1 MIQVMPSPTPH
12 PGPSPGPHRVPRH
25 PHAWWIALGLSQA
38 LVAAAWWQWGW
49 RLGLPLM
56 LASHVPFLWGTLR
69 PGSRLFSPV
78 LTRLPTTEPV
88 VWLTIDDGP
97 SDDTAAMLDLLDAHA
112 AKATFFLVG
121 ERARARPQLV
131 REIVRRGHGIGNHS
145 HGHPESVFWALGPAR
160 MRDEVGS
167 AQAELIDIS
176 GVVPRWFRAV
186 VGMANPFLAA
196 ALREHGLARVAWSA
210 RGYDAV
216 AADPAT
222 VVARIERVLAPG
234 TIVLMHEGARHG
246 RNVDTLQRLLQ
257 RLDALGYRTVLPE
270 ALEGAAE
277 RPAGGDVDDD
287 VATATRG

>member
-1 MIQVMPSPTPH
+1 MIQVMPSPAPH

-145 HGHPESVFWALGPAR
+145 HGHPQSVFWALGPAR

-270 ALEGAAE
+270 ALEGAGEVA
-277 RPAGGDVDDD
+277 ADGDVDDD

>member
-1 MIQVMPSPTPH
+1 MIQVMPSPAPH

-38 LVAAAWWQWGW
+38 LVAAVWWQWGW

-145 HGHPESVFWALGPAR
+145 HGHPQSVFWALGPAR

-196 ALREHGLARVAWSA
+196 ALRGHGLARVAWSA

-222 VVARIERVLAPG
+222 VVARIERALAPG

-270 ALEGAAE
+270 SLEGAGEVA
-277 RPAGGDVDDD
+277 ADDD

>member
-1 MIQVMPSPTPH
+1 MIQVMPSPAPH

-78 LTRLPTTEPV
+78 LTRLPTTGPV

-145 HGHPESVFWALGPAR
+145 HGHPQSVFWALGPAR

-216 AADPAT
+216 AAGPAT
-222 VVARIERVLAPG
+222 VVARIERALAPG
-234 TIVLMHEGARHG
+234 AIVLMHEGARHG

-277 RPAGGDVDDD
+277 GPAGGDVDDD